1 MRFRFTRWMP
11 AAAALVL
18 LAGGS
23 TALAQDSP
31 KELKQLDK
39 LEGYDSLPDEKSVKG
54 DMEKVPNQPIET
66 IIVWSEAAPTS
77 GKAPLEVTFTADQPE
92 GVASPTYT
100 WKFSDGGTATGQKV
114 SHTFKDAGVQKALLR
129 VTSPKGDLG
138 MDELRVKVTK

>member
-1 MRFRFTRWMP
+1 MRFRITRWIP
-11 AAAALVL
+11 AAAALTL

-23 TALAQDSP
+23 TAMAQDSP
-31 KELKQLDK
+31 KELKELDK

-66 IIVWSEAAPTS
+66 IIVWSEAAPAS
-77 GKAPLEVTFTADQPE
+77 GKAPLAVTFTADPPE

-114 SHTFKDAGVQKALLR
+114 SHTFCPVAVPPSLNFQ
-129 VTSPKGDLG
+129 V
-138 MDELRVKVTK
+138 